1 MAHLNSKTTDGTL
14 SFIKYVTNNPRW
26 NDIDFEIEKGKKT
39 PLYKKVNL
47 TTFSPTG
54 KVVYGQGTKVN
65 IVSNQHVEIGAGR
78 NLRRWANVE
87 IKKKKGWILISDIRK
102 PTSGNGTQY
111 EDQVV
116 DAINEFIIAA
126 GGTVDFRLNGDTKT
140 YKNISY
146 AIKVETPIKRR
157 AGVKGDP
164 KADIILCKD
173 KSDPLASGS
182 IYISHKKQG
191 GPEAFQQYGG
201 LSPQSGDY
209 IYNHAK
215 TQKFLEHC
223 ADLIGNTSKIPNPV
237 MGTFRDNE
245 LMNKSI
251 YGPDYGGDFSIN
263 HTQLIGQG
271 KPNFRTLTSYVKLD
285 FPNHMSLSGDLSH
298 FKGGYLPV
306 FGATY
311 RAGRGFEYDSKRY
324 RGARVAIYPKSLM
337 AKRSGIEVISL

>member
-14 SFIKYVTNNPRW
+14 SFVKYVTNNSRW
-26 NDIDFEIEKGKKT
+26 DEVDFEIEKNKQT
-39 PLYKKVNL
+39 PLYKKINL
-47 TTFSPTG
+47 TTFQPTG
-54 KVVYGQGTKVN
+54 KVVYAEGTKVN
-65 IVSNQHVEIGAGR
+65 MLSNQHVEIGVGR
-78 NLRRWANVE
+78 NIQRWANVK
-87 IKKKKGWILISDIRK
+87 IKNKKGWILISDIRK

-116 DAINEFIIAA
+116 DAVNNYIVAA
-126 GGTVDFRLNGDTKT
+126 GGIVDFRLKGDTKT
-140 YKNISY
+140 YKGISY
-146 AIKVETPIKRR
+146 AIKVETPLKRM

-201 LSPQSGDY
+201 LSPQAGDY
-209 IYNHAK
+209 IYNHTL

-223 ADLIGNTSKIPNPV
+223 ADLIGNSTKLPNPL
-237 MGTFRDNE
+237 MGTFKNVE

-263 HTQLIGQG
+263 HTQVIGQG
-271 KPNFRTLTSYVKLD
+271 SPIFRTLSSYVELR
-285 FPNHMSLSGDLSH
+285 FSSHMSLSGDLHH
-298 FKGGYLPV
+298 FTGGYLPV

-311 RAGRGFEYDSKRY
+311 RAGRGFDYDGKRY
-324 RGARVAIYPKSLM
+324 KGARVAIYPKKLM
-337 AKRSGIEVISL
+337 ATRSGIEVIPL